1 MHLRRDPDHVKH
13 GEHDLPEEIMVLGR
27 SQHHQRHGDVLL
39 LLVQFIVKVV
49 VRIASSILEGSNSC
63 LALVRGDP
71 ISLRVLEEVVIIL
84 LVLLHQFLRVI
95 IFIIFGIAYLNIRQ
109 VILLDVLSHSIQ
121 PLRSMGRVNDRMQH
135 PTPLKFRGRGPQ
147 FVEGLRLREVC

>member
-39 LLVQFIVKVV
+39 LLVQFIVQVV

-63 LALVRGDP
+63 LALIRGDP
-71 ISLRVLEEVVIIL
+71 VSLRVLEEIVVIL

-95 IFIIFGIAYLNIRQ
+95 IFIILGIADLNIRQ
-109 VILLDVLSHSIQ
+109 VILLDVFLRHCIQ
-121 PLRSMGRVNDRMQH
+121 PLSCLGRVNDRVQH
-135 PTPLKFRGRGPQ
+135 PTRLEFRG
-147 FVEGLRLREVC
+147 